1 MTGLGNARREA
12 EQWRTEA
19 EAWRTEVD
27 ELRGH

>member
-1 MTGLGNARREA
+1 MTGLGNARRES